1 MTEAKQLSKGR
12 LFLALAALFLSSM
25 CTLGD
30 LVINPIVANLYEIF
44 ADDPEWLINFAVT
57 GPALVG
63 LPFGLLA
70 GVLCDRMD
78 KKWIMVIGFA
88 IFTVSAV
95 FGAVD
100 DIYLF
105 TTLRCL
111 ATGVGWGI
119 TNTAALAILADM
131 FPNEDEHGKFVGWYN
146 SAMSIMGALMAAVAG
161 MLAVAAWQN
170 AFFAYWISIPVLV
183 MLIVFL
189 PKMPPSHV
197 ANAESGAKKAA
208 APAGWWTKLVPLT
221 IQVFFVAICYF
232 VMLYM
237 IAVYVVDAGVGDEAF
252 IGMLASAGTIATAVA
267 SIIFGAVYKRMKN
280 FVYVPALF
288 IMAACFI
295 VMGFFPSPVTT
306 ILGVVVAGF
315 FWPFYFC
322 YFYVRATEL
331 VPASKGG
338 TATSIVAFSDGL
350 AAAGSSYL
358 LTGLVGAT
366 GMTAVGVWPIMGYAL
381 IAVAVVSV
389 IYLLVFRNAP
399 VANVQDASGSAS
411 EKTIEV
417 EAEEA
422 HDKGLGN
429 K

>member
-30 LVINPIVANLYEIF
+30 LVVNPIVANLYNVF
-44 ADDPEWLINFAVT
+44 ADDPEWLVNFAIT

-63 LPFGLLA
+63 LPFGIIA

-100 DIYLF
+100 NIYLF

-146 SAMSIMGALMAAVAG
+146 SAMSIMGALMAAIAG
-161 MLAVAAWQN
+161 VLAVSAWQD
-170 AFFAYWISIPVLV
+170 AFFTYLIAVPVLV
-183 MLIVFL
+183 MLVVFL

-197 ANAESGAKKAA
+197 TDAENGKKVAA
-208 APAGWWTKLVPLT
+208 APAGWWTKLIPLT

-237 IAVYVVDAGVGDEAF
+237 IAVYVMDAGVGDEAF

-288 IMAACFI
+288 VMAACFI
-295 VMGFFPSPVTT
+295 VMGFFPNPATT
-306 ILGVVVAGF
+306 IAGVVVAGF

-350 AAAGSSYL
+350 AATGSSYL

-366 GMTAVGVWPIMGYAL
+366 GMSAVQAWPVMGYIL
-381 IAVAVVSV
+381 IAVAIVSV
-389 IYLLVFRNAP
+389 IYLLAFRKNTKSEASDESQ
-399 VANVQDASGSAS
+399 NDAA
-411 EKTIEV
+411 V
-417 EAEEA
+417 EAAVNEA
-422 HDKGLGN
+422 RGEGLGD